1 VDYFAHKTYNDM
13 QEIKYCVG
21 ELNED
26 EYEMNHWQAADLQ
39 PLSGG
44 CIFEAKESRTGY
56 TP

>member
-1 VDYFAHKTYNDM
+1 MDYLARKTYNDM
-13 QEIKYCVG
+13 QEIKYCMG

-26 EYEMNHWQAADLQ
+26 EYEMNCWWADDLQ

-44 CIFEAKESRTGY
+44 CIFKAKASGTGY